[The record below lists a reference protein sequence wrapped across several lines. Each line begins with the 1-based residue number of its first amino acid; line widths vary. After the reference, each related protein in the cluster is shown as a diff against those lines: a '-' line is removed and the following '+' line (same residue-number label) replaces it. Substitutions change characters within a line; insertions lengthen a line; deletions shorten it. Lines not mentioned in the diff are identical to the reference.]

1 MRKRRAF
8 TLVELLVVIAIIAL
22 LISILLPAL
31 SSARRQ
37 ANAIKCAAQLRE
49 IGNCFQFYYI
59 DSKGYWPVARVD
71 CNTYVPASSPLAN
84 QYTIDDTKYPDAGG
98 NAGYWYTF
106 LTKYATKS
114 KLGTTSTNA
123 GEAADARRSI
133 FWGCTEWQ
141 GYASGA
147 IGGVNRTQLGY
158 GMNPYPLFSSSD
170 RVGAGVPNKGA
181 ATMDAGDP
189 VSGGFFKAKFWTH
202 PTERALV
209 ADCNFWLD
217 DCLAAPANGIMPGQ
231 KLLFNTNPILPYAG
245 STLVDTYRHGKYP
258 GPSGDG
264 ITFSKTGGKV
274 AYNILY
280 CDGHVSTLAERTE
293 AIRSLRMR
301 YPG

>member
-1 MRKRRAF
+1 MN
-8 TLVELLVVIAIIAL
+8 L
-22 LISILLPAL
+22 
-31 SSARRQ
+31 
-37 ANAIKCAAQLRE
+37 
-49 IGNCFQFYYI
+49 
-59 DSKGYWPVARVD
+59 
-71 CNTYVPASSPLAN
+71 YVPTASPVRN

-106 LTKYATKS
+106 LTKYATKA

-123 GEAADARRSI
+123 NEAAGARQTI

-141 GYASGA
+141 GYYSTA

-158 GMNPYPLFSSSD
+158 GMNVYPLFTESNP
-170 RVGAGVPNKGA
+170 GLGGGVAPKSA
-181 ATMDAGDP
+181 ATMSQGDGN
-189 VSGGFFKAKFWTH
+189 SGGFFKAKFWTH
-202 PTERALV
+202 PTQRALI

-217 DCLAAPANGIMPGQ
+217 DCIAAPASGIMPGQ
-231 KLLFNTNPILPYAG
+231 KMLFNNNPILPYAG

-264 ITFSKTGGKV
+264 ITYSATGGKV

-280 CDGHVSTLAERTE
+280 CDGHVSTVPERTE

-301 YPG
+301 YPQ